1 MKRFLRILGP
11 VLVLLIFVVALR
23 FLHNTL
29 KHYSLSEIFAA
40 MAKISTGQIVVA
52 VGLTIVSYI
61 ILVGYDLVAT
71 RFVGLQLPLWKVAL
85 GAFAGYTFS
94 YNFGATLAGTTVR
107 GRLYAAWNVPV
118 LKIVELLV
126 ILGLTFW
133 FGLFFVAGILCL
145 VWPLDVPAELLRHL
159 PLPGHAHFHFE
170 VGHFE
175 FRVLGAILLAIALAY
190 IAVSAFHQ
198 GRLKVLRW
206 EIPVPPFRLTR
217 YQYAIAT
224 ADLLVA
230 SGVLYALMPSA
241 PGITFTTVL
250 GVYILAYVAEVICH
264 VPSGV
269 GIFDSI
275 IVGMLAGGDPG
286 LPPSIFASVLM
297 FRVIYRLAPLLLGA
311 TLFAMHEIALNQQA
325 LSRLVGASNKLL
337 PPIAPQ
343 LAAALVFLAGAI
355 LLVTAVTPTPFHI
368 ERAQLLLPLAVVEIS
383 HFLGAAAGL
392 LLLLIARGI
401 LHRFRGSYRMALAMM
416 AVGIACS
423 IGKGLE
429 FEEAGL
435 LLLLMLAL
443 TPFRM
448 QFLRARSS
456 WRQPL
461 GVGSLIAVVVVL
473 LCAVW
478 FGMFTYRHV
487 EFSRDMF
494 GQFAFAA
501 DAPRFLR
508 AMAGATALLAV
519 YCLARLWRPALTRAV
534 LPARLQQQL
543 AQQIAAASPESYAH
557 LALLG
562 DKKLLFNEDGN
573 AMLMYAVRR
582 SSWVTMGDPVG
593 PNDAQGDLIWRFS
606 DLCDSADARPVFYHV
621 RQDNLPRYVELGLT
635 VLKLG
640 EEARVALP
648 DFTLD
653 CPERRPLR
661 QTCERFAREGCTLE
675 IVAKAD
681 VAAMSAELRQIS
693 DAWLSAKHAREKRFS
708 LGFFRESYLAE
719 TPLATVRQN
728 GRLVAFANLWEA
740 AGREELAADLMRHL
754 PDAPDWVMEF
764 LYIQLMLWG
773 KQQGYRWFNLGMAPV
788 FELEH
793 RELMPIWERVG
804 TTVFRHGDDFYN
816 FQGLRQYKE
825 KFVPQWRPMYLAAP
839 GGLTMRRA
847 LVDIADLISNG
858 SGEKARA
865 GEGEKG

>member
-11 VLVLLIFVVALR
+11 LLVLLIFVLAIR
-23 FLHNTL
+23 FLHSTL

-40 MAKISTGQIVVA
+40 MGNISAGQILA
-52 VGLTIVSYI
+52 AIGLTIVSYV

-71 RFVGLQLPLWKVAL
+71 RFVGLQLPLWKVSL

-145 VWPLDVPAELLRHL
+145 IWPLDVPAELLRHL
-159 PLPGHAHFHFE
+159 SLPGHAHLHFAI
-170 VGHFE
+170 GHFE
-175 FRVLGAILLAIALAY
+175 FRVLGAILLVIALAY

-198 GRLKVLRW
+198 GRLKIFRW

-230 SGVLYALMPSA
+230 SGVLYALMPTA

-250 GVYILAYVAEVICH
+250 GVYILAYVAEVVCH

-275 IVGMLAGGDPG
+275 IVGMLAGGNPG
-286 LPPSIFASVLM
+286 LTPHIFASVLM

-311 TLFAMHEIALNQQA
+311 TLFGLHEIALHQQA
-325 LSRLVGASNKLL
+325 LGRLVGASNKLL

-343 LAAALVFLAGAI
+343 LAALLVFSAGVI
-355 LLVTAVTPTPFHI
+355 LLGAAVTPTPFHMVW
-368 ERAQLLLPLAVVEIS
+368 AQSLLPLAVVEIS

-401 LHRFRGSYRMALAMM
+401 LHRFRGSYRMALATI
-416 AVGIACS
+416 AVGIVCS

-435 LLLLMLAL
+435 LLLILLAL
-443 TPFRM
+443 IPFRE
-448 QFLRARSS
+448 QFFRERSS

-473 LCAVW
+473 LCTVW
-478 FGMFTYRHV
+478 FGLFTYRHV
-487 EFSRDMF
+487 EFSREMF
-494 GQFAFAA
+494 AQFAFAA

-508 AMAGATALLAV
+508 AMSAATALLAV
-519 YCLARLWRPALTRAV
+519 YCLARLWRPALARPT
-534 LPARLQQQL
+534 LPDRSQQQL
-543 AQQIAAASPESYAH
+543 AKRIAAASPESYGY

-562 DKKLLFNEDGN
+562 DKKLLFNEDRT

-582 SSWVTMGDPVG
+582 SSWVTMGDPIG

-635 VLKLG
+635 ALKLG
-640 EEARVALP
+640 EEARVALE

-661 QTCERFAREGCTLE
+661 QTYERFTREGCTFE
-675 IVAKAD
+675 IIAAAD
-681 VAAMSAELRQIS
+681 VAALLPQLRQIS
-693 DAWLSAKHAREKRFS
+693 DAWLAAKHAREKRFS
-708 LGFFRESYLAE
+708 LGFFHEGYLVE
-719 TPLATVRQN
+719 TPLATVRQA
-728 GRLVAFANLWEA
+728 GRLIAFANLWES

-754 PDAPDWVMEF
+754 PEAPDWVMEY

-773 KQQGYRWFNLGMAPV
+773 EQHGYRWFNLGMAPV

-793 RELMPIWERVG
+793 RDLMPIWERVG

-825 KFVPQWRPMYLAAP
+825 KFAPQWRPMYLAAP
-839 GGLTMRRA
+839 GGLAMRRA

-858 SGEKARA
+858 SGEKGAAAR
-865 GEGEKG
+865 G